1 MVNYFG
7 ATEYQT
13 GSSGK
18 EVSQIQ
24 GMLAFLG
31 YLQTAPDGIYGP
43 KTKEAVQRFQSDK
56 GLAIDGIVG
65 PITWG
70 ALFGGAATPP
80 APPALIPAPKPTPAP
95 TVIALPAGM
104 SAQLFA
110 GLTPVQMIV
119 GGLGIMVLATMGLK
133 APRGKTRRRK
143 RR

>member
-1 MVNYFG
+1 MHNYLG
-7 ATEYQT
+7 ATDYQT
-13 GSSGK
+13 GSTGT

-24 GMLAFLG
+24 AMLAFLG

-56 GLAIDGIVG
+56 GLVIDGIVG

-80 APPALIPAPKPTPAP
+80 APPAIIPVPRPAPAP
-95 TVIALPAGM
+95 TVIALPAGT

-110 GLTPVQMIV
+110 GLTPIQMIA
-119 GGLGIMVLATMGLK
+119 GGLGIMVLVSMGLK
-133 APRGKTRRRK
+133 APRTKRRR
-143 RR
+143 R